1 MVTQAHEPV
10 MGITSVKKLVV
21 LKDPRAVGMHEMTW
35 DPSELLWEEF
45 VRT

>member
-21 LKDPRAVGMHEMTW
+21 LKDPGAVGMHEMAW
-35 DPSELLWEEF
+35 DAFELLWEEF

>member
-10 MGITSVKKLVV
+10 MGITNVKELVV
-21 LKDPRAVGMHEMTW
+21 LKDPRAVGMHEMAW
-35 DPSELLWEEF
+35 DPFELLWEEF